1 MKKIYT
7 SNYARHGNNPNAIGI
22 SLTVPDWYEGKRL
35 QSLAPRSDMVGK
47 IKKGSANY
55 NQRKYTRE
63 YLDVLKGR
71 KIDPQKLIDSLPDGT
86 LLLCYESP
94 GDFCHR
100 HLLTEWVERHTGFI
114 ITEWKNEKEL
124 EEENQNKVVDSI
136 LDF

>member
-7 SNYARHGNNPNAIGI
+7 SNYARHGNNPLAIAI
-22 SLTVPDWYEGKRL
+22 SLTVPDWYEGKQL
-35 QSLAPRSDMVGK
+35 EYLAPKSDMVGK
-47 IKKGSANY
+47 IRKGSANY

-63 YLDVLKGR
+63 YLDILNARNVNAE
-71 KIDPQKLIDSLPDGT
+71 QLINSLPDGT

-100 HLLTEWVERHTGFI
+100 RILADWIERKTGFI
-114 ITEWKNEKEL
+114 VAEWKNEKEL
-124 EEENQNKVVDSI
+124 EQENQNKVVDSI